1 MAPEPR
7 SPAAEE
13 SRPVRVLSIVSSLDP
28 KRGGTQTVASNTVLA
43 SQRAGVSNVVVA
55 AGIPDAQ
62 RRANVLTE
70 PLAREGVEVEQFGDP
85 SLASRA
91 PRPLGLSLS
100 QARWAARHVGEFDL
114 VHIHGAWGLGLLSG
128 LTASRLRGTP
138 LVVTAHESF
147 TPAVSTPPI
156 SSFHPRSQ

>member
-13 SRPVRVLSIVSSLDP
+13 SRPVRALSIVSSLDP
-28 KRGGTQTVASNTVLA
+28 KRGGTQTVASKTVLA

-62 RRANVLTE
+62 RRANVPGALGG
-70 PLAREGVEVEQFGDP
+70 PACGGVR
-85 SLASRA
+85 SSAH
-91 PRPLGLSLS
+91 PR
-100 QARWAARHVGEFDL
+100 
-114 VHIHGAWGLGLLSG
+114 GLGPRSLKRPHDLETERHPVSG
-128 LTASRLRGTP
+128 HR
-138 LVVTAHESF
+138 HESF